1 MLIHCIITGGTI
13 DSYYEGS
20 LDTAVPSKH
29 STIPKYLKNLKL
41 YHKFHYTELCMKDS
55 RAISAADR
63 RKMVRVIKQVKTNY
77 VLITHGTYTMPDTA
91 RYIEKHL
98 PANHGKTVILTGS
111 MIPLDGF
118 TFSDGGFN
126 LGYAISKMHCAA
138 PGVYVAMN
146 GKLFPA
152 KIATKIVS
160 KGRFAEFEVQ

>member
-1 MLIHCIITGGTI
+1 MNIHIILTGGTI

-20 LDTAVPSKH
+20 LDTAVPLKH
-29 STIPKYLKNLKL
+29 SAIPRYLKNLKL

-55 RAISAADR
+55 RSISLADR
-63 RKMVRVIKQVKTNY
+63 QKMIRIIKQSKSNFI
-77 VLITHGTYTMPDTA
+77 LITHGTYTMPETG
-91 RYIEKHL
+91 RYLEQHL
-98 PANHGKTVILTGS
+98 PSNHNKTIILTGS

-126 LGYAISKMHCAA
+126 LGYAISKMHCTT

-152 KIATKIVS
+152 KTATKIVS